1 MRFWGKSFNAMNLV
15 SAFLENAAGVGDKTA
30 IVTGEGEAVSFSG
43 LASRSGRLARHWQ
56 EAGLKKG
63 DRVLVAMPVGIELY
77 AAIAGLWRIGA
88 TIVFP
93 EPALGLSGLRH
104 AARMT
109 SLRAFLGTGA
119 YSYLRLVVP
128 ELWRVP
134 LALGLDETGAG
145 GDPLIEVGAEHPAL
159 ISFTSGSTGQPKA
172 ILRSHGFLSAQ
183 NACVA
188 ELLAPQREDETDLV
202 AFPVFVIANL
212 GQNITSVLPN
222 WKLSRPHGAS
232 AQEIARH
239 IGEYN
244 ITRALVPPS
253 ICQVLADSETDVG
266 LDMIFTGG
274 GPVFPDLMQAM
285 MRLSPKTGMTVVYGS
300 TEAEPI
306 AHQRVADIS
315 TDQWQAMEWGNG
327 LLAGT
332 PVPQTKVKII
342 DEEIV
347 VTGDHVNKSYLGGR
361 GDEENK
367 LKIDGDI
374 WHRTGDA
381 GRLDKNGSLWLLGR
395 HSAKAGGFYP
405 FQVEIGARSWPG
417 VSRVALVPGTK
428 TPVLAIE
435 GEEPAPGAWQKRAET
450 AGDLQVKKLTRIP
463 LDKRHHSKIDYR
475 ALGKLVN

>member
-1 MRFWGKSFNAMNLV
+1 MNLV
-15 SAFLENAAGVGDKTA
+15 SAFLDTAAGAGDKTA
-30 IVTGEGEAVSFSG
+30 LVTGKGDMVSFSG
-43 LASRSGRLARHWQ
+43 LARRSASLAHHWRGV
-56 EAGLKKG
+56 GLEKG

-104 AARMT
+104 AARIT
-109 SLRAFLGTGA
+109 KPRAFLGTGA
-119 YSYLRLVVP
+119 YRHLRLVVP

-134 LALGLDETGAG
+134 LALRLCDEGAG
-145 GDPLIEVGAEHPAL
+145 ADPLVDVSGDHPAL

-172 ILRSHGFLSAQ
+172 IMRSHGFLSAQ
-183 NACVA
+183 NACVG
-188 ELLAPQREDETDLV
+188 ELLKPKREDETDLV

-222 WKLSRPHGAS
+222 WKLSRPHEAS
-232 AQEIARH
+232 AQEIFH
-239 IGEYN
+239 QIGVHN

-266 LDMIFTGG
+266 LDAIFTGG

-285 MRLSPKTGMTVVYGS
+285 ARLSPETELTVVYGS

-306 AHQRVADIS
+306 AHQRVTDIS
-315 TDQWQAMEWGNG
+315 SAQWQAMEQGEG
-327 LLAGT
+327 LLAGV

-342 DEEIV
+342 NEEIV
-347 VTGDHVNKSYLGGR
+347 VTGAHVNKSYLGGR
-361 GDEENK
+361 GDEESK
-367 LKIDGDI
+367 LRIDGTI

-381 GRLDKNGSLWLLGR
+381 GRLDKNGCLWLLGR
-395 HSAKAGGFYP
+395 HSAKAEEFYP
-405 FQVEIGARSWPG
+405 FQVEIAARSWPG
-417 VSRVALVPGTK
+417 VSEVALVPGTSP
-428 TPVLAIE
+428 PVLAIE
-435 GEEPAPGAWQKRAET
+435 GKEPGSGIWQGKADALGGLR
-450 AGDLQVKKLTRIP
+450 VKKVHRIP

-475 ALGKLVN
+475 ALGKLVS

>member
-1 MRFWGKSFNAMNLV
+1 MNLI
-15 SAFLENAAGVGDKTA
+15 SAFLENAAGAGDKTA
-30 IVTGEGEAVSFSG
+30 LVTAKGESISFSG
-43 LASRSGRLARHWQ
+43 LARRSAALARHWQ
-56 EAGLKKG
+56 EKELNKG

-109 SLRAFLGTGA
+109 SPRAFLGTGA
-119 YSYLRLVVP
+119 YRYLRFVVP

-134 LALGLDETGAG
+134 LMLELGDSGAG
-145 GDPLIEVGAEHPAL
+145 GDPLVEVEADHPAL

-172 ILRSHGFLSAQ
+172 IMRSHGFLGAQ
-183 NACVA
+183 NARVA
-188 ELLAPQREDETDLV
+188 ELLAKEREDETDLV

-212 GQNITSVLPN
+212 GQSITSVLPN
-222 WKLSRPHGAS
+222 WKLSRPHEAS
-232 AQEIARH
+232 AEEIARH
-239 IGEYN
+239 IEAHK

-253 ICQVLADSETDVG
+253 ICQVLADSKTDMG
-266 LDMIFTGG
+266 LDAIFTGG

-285 MRLSPKTGMTVVYGS
+285 TRLSPKTGISVVYGS

-306 AHQRVADIS
+306 AHQRVADILPG
-315 TDQWQAMEWGNG
+315 QWEAMERGGG
-327 LLAGT
+327 LLAGP
-332 PVPQTKVKII
+332 PVPQTRVKII

-347 VTGDHVNKSYLGGR
+347 VTGDHVNKSYLGGY

-381 GRLDKNGSLWLLGR
+381 GRLDKNGCLWLLGR
-395 HSAKAGGFYP
+395 HSAKAGEFYP
-405 FQVEIGARSWPG
+405 FQVEIGARGWPG
-417 VSRVALVPGTK
+417 VRRAALVPGTNP
-428 TPVLAIE
+428 PVLALE
-435 GEEPAPGAWQKRAET
+435 GEEPGTGVWQKHADIL
-450 AGDLQVKKLTRIP
+450 GNLQVKKLSRIP

-475 ALGKLVN
+475 ALRKIAG